1 MQEILL
7 EKAKKKKKVS
17 NFAGFY
23 PEKLE
28 YLQKYAKKLNKNT
41 TNLLTSE

>member
-7 EKAKKKKKVS
+7 EKVKNKKKVS

-28 YLQKYAKKLNKNT
+28 CLQKYAKELNKNT

>member
-7 EKAKKKKKVS
+7 EKFKNKRKGS

-28 YLQKYAKKLNKNT
+28 YLQKNAKELNKNT